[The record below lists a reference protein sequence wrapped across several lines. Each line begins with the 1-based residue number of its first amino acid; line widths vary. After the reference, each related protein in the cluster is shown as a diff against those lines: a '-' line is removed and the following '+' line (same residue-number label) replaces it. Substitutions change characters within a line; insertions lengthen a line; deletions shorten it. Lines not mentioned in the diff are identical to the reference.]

1 MARMGRPRSFDRDEA
16 LRTAMSLFWEQ
27 GYEAVTLEDLLS
39 AMGDITPPSFYA
51 AFGSKEKL
59 FREVIDLFVATVGAK
74 PVQAL
79 DTQMTA
85 RAAIEAMLLE
95 SVKAFCGTHTP
106 HGCPIVLGAINCTRA
121 NKDVQDHLLAL
132 RRQVPQLI
140 KRRLERGVTEGDLS
154 SAADLTA
161 MTAFYATIHKG
172 LALSAHD
179 GMSRAALIATV
190 KGAMAAWTELSTAT
204 ESRLSRRKKS
214 SHD

>member
-1 MARMGRPRSFDRDEA
+1 MARMGRPRTFDRDKA
-16 LRTAMSLFWEQ
+16 LRCAMPLFWEQ

-39 AMGDITPPSFYA
+39 AMGGITPPSFYA

-74 PVQAL
+74 PAQAL
-79 DTQMTA
+79 DSHRIA

-106 HGCPIVLGAINCTRA
+106 RGCPIVLGAINCTRA
-121 NKDVQDHLLAL
+121 NKSIQDHLMSL

-140 KRRLERGVTEGDLS
+140 KRRLERGVGEGDLS
-154 SAADLTA
+154 VDADLTA
-161 MTAFYATIHKG
+161 MSAFYATVHMG

-179 GMSRAALIATV
+179 GMSRTALIATV
-190 KGAMAAWTELSTAT
+190 KGAMAAWAELSHPTQ
-204 ESRLSRRKKS
+204 SRTSQRGKS
-214 SHD
+214 TRD